1 MEEEKI
7 IEGIVGDFKPLNEKE
22 QEIVLKGLTLTYVEC
37 LNNAEKT
44 KRKDKKKL
52 WLIQAE
58 TYLTFIRLLTE
69 SRALMSLGFNHRT
82 ILLKALEQ
90 LWQERYGKVEQA

>member
-7 IEGIVGDFKPLNEKE
+7 IAGIVSDFKPLTESE
-22 QEIVLKGLTLTYVEC
+22 QETVLKGLAITYVEC
-37 LNNAEKT
+37 LTNAEKS
-44 KRKDKKKL
+44 KRKDKQKL
-52 WLIQAE
+52 WRLQAE